1 MVARVCKPF
10 TYDAVFKIVETG
22 FSAAVGKSLKVE
34 KSTLARKEE
43 QQWRRC
49 HLSHTGY
56 RIIMEDPLY
65 GGKVVAVDPIGQTG
79 IVIRKKL
86 RMTVRTVGGN
96 LLIKKI
102 NVSGILTQPS
112 IIDLATLINVAGEE
126 PLVTAVVELLDSS
139 RRRTLD

>member
-1 MVARVCKPF
+1 
-10 TYDAVFKIVETG
+10 
-22 FSAAVGKSLKVE
+22 
-34 KSTLARKEE
+34 
-43 QQWRRC
+43 
-49 HLSHTGY
+49 
-56 RIIMEDPLY
+56 MEDPLY

-79 IVIRKKL
+79 IVIRKNL

-112 IIDLATLINVAGEE
+112 IIHLATLINVAGKK
-126 PLVTAVVELLDSS
+126 PLVTAVVEILDCS